1 MAKKKK
7 IKETLVKTK
16 QKFKTIL
23 SFDMGVNNCAYGVLK
38 EGKIISL
45 GFFKNTISNL
55 IDPYFNLD
63 IEKFIAEFKD
73 LLKKYQPD
81 AVVAERFQNR
91 GMFRGNGSELINIM
105 IGLMS
110 RVCQEKKIYIA
121 LITAAQW
128 KNRYTK
134 FFEHLAKT
142 IVVKGKKKKFSA
154 LEVLY
159 ESLLPFPNHMIDAH
173 LQGWYLA
180 NMWLDNP
187 YEKWRVTQLK
197 KFSKGWLK
205 ENTNG
210 RKTRKLKR

>member
-7 IKETLVKTK
+7 IEEVLVKTK
-16 QKFKTIL
+16 RKFKTIL

-55 IDPYFNLD
+55 IDPYYNLD
-63 IEKFIAEFKD
+63 IEKFIVELKE
-73 LLKKYQPD
+73 LLKKYKPD

-105 IGLMS
+105 IGLLS
-110 RVCQEKKIYIA
+110 HVCHERKIYIA

-128 KNRYTK
+128 KNRFSK
-134 FFEHLAKT
+134 CFEHLSKVA
-142 IVVKGKKKKFSA
+142 VVKGKQKKLTA

-187 YEKWRVTQLK
+187 YEKWKQGQLK
-197 KFSKGWLK
+197 KFSKTWLK
-205 ENTNG
+205 ENNNG
-210 RKTRKLKR
+210 RKARKRKK